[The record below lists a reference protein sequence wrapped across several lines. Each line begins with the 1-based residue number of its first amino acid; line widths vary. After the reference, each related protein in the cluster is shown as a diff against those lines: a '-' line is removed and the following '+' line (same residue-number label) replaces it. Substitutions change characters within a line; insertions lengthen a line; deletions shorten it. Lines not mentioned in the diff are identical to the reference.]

1 MFFFPNIFL
10 VEDIP
15 WARGY
20 DYELAITSSD
30 AMRLASCAQ
39 PPYGLLLGMEISAK
53 PEWVGRVGV
62 GAENLRKNMGKV
74 WENDIDRSTSETDG
88 HGVSERIF
96 FAVRWIWGFS
106 AKKPLG
112 LKARMIRD

>member
-1 MFFFPNIFL
+1 
-10 VEDIP
+10 
-15 WARGY
+15 
-20 DYELAITSSD
+20 
-30 AMRLASCAQ
+30 
-39 PPYGLLLGMEISAK
+39 MEISAK
-53 PEWVGRVGV
+53 PEWVGWVGV
-62 GAENLRKNMGKV
+62 GAENLRKNLGKV
-74 WENDIDRSTSETDG
+74 WENDNDRSTSETDG